1 MPRERPKPDPFEAVA
16 LSRSL
21 DRYLIAGLVFMAVLI
36 AGFVTYQAREPS
48 LRASAARAQQTS
60 YTNIGRRLFADN
72 CAECHGPTGE
82 GGGSAPTLKS
92 KQFLGGTS
100 DGQIHSLIAGGI
112 SGTDMSAWSLDFGG
126 TLTDEQ
132 VKAVVTYLR
141 SLAAKAPSVPDWR
154 TGASAGG

>member
-1 MPRERPKPDPFEAVA
+1 MPRERPQPDPFEASW
-16 LSRSL
+16 LTRSL
-21 DRYLIAGLVFMAVLI
+21 DRYLIAGLLFMAVLI
-36 AGFVTYQAREPS
+36 AGFITYQAREPS
-48 LRASAARAQQTS
+48 LRAAAARTQQTD

-82 GGGSAPTLKS
+82 GGGSAPTLHS

-126 TLTDEQ
+126 TLTDDQ
-132 VKAVVTYLR
+132 VNAVVTYLR
-141 SLAAKAPSVPDWR
+141 SLAAKAPSVPGWR